1 MSFPEREAPEVF
13 IERLKQKVQQY
24 FPIYSWKLEDNLLI
38 FSVSVDL
45 PGLDLQFS
53 YLQKDLDSL
62 GWTPMIR
69 EENGEHLLV
78 LTPKPL
84 IPRPKPIWVN
94 LLLLVAT
101 VVTTSLVG
109 SQFWLWLVEGVT
121 AEWGGFEGPPF
132 GRIILEAF
140 NLKKGI
146 LYYSLPLLSI
156 LGCHELGHYF
166 VSRRHKVP
174 ATLPYF
180 IPFPPIPKV
189 LALGTFGAIISTRGT
204 IPNKRALLDIG
215 LAGPLVG
222 FLVAIPV
229 TLLGLHLALQLP
241 MTEVSESELFLA
253 SPLIFI
259 ALEAI
264 IGAPSALPLHPTLF
278 AGWLGLLVTAINLLP
293 AGQLDGGHIAYAF
306 MGKKQKY
313 VAWAALFM
321 MLALSIWF
329 PTWILFAFII
339 ILVGI
344 RHPPPLNDITPLEL
358 RGKLLTLVAIL
369 IFILSFVPI
378 PMVPV

>member
-1 MSFPEREAPEVF
+1 MRFPEREATEVF

-45 PGLDLQFS
+45 PGLDRQFS
-53 YLQKDLDSL
+53 YLQKDLDRL

-69 EENGEHLLV
+69 EENGEHLLI
-78 LTPKPL
+78 LTPKPS

-174 ATLPYF
+174 TTLPYF

-189 LALGTFGAIISTRGT
+189 LALGTFGAVISIRGA
-204 IPNKRALLDIG
+204 IPDKRALLDIG

-241 MTEVSESELFLA
+241 TIEVSESELFLA

-264 IGAPSALPLHPTLF
+264 IGAPSMLPLHPTLF
-278 AGWLGLLVTAINLLP
+278 AGWLGLLITAINLLP

-329 PTWILFAFII
+329 PTWIFFAIII

-344 RHPPPLNDITPLEL
+344 RHPPPLNDVTPLDL
-358 RGKLLTLVAIL
+358 RGKLLSLVAIL
-369 IFILSFVPI
+369 IFLLSFVPI
-378 PMVPV
+378 PIVPA